1 MKKYFAALTTT
12 ALISAAPFA
21 LAASSADLTITGL
34 ITPVAC
40 TPTFPSGGV
49 IDLGK
54 ISSGDLNMDRNTL
67 VGSHPLTLTVNCSA
81 PATFAINPIDN
92 NPGTTIGDWFGLGL
106 TDDGEKLGF
115 FYPKI
120 LRASADATAADP
132 IESNDSGATWA
143 KATSAQPDY
152 RLSVAT
158 IGATDPIEAQVV
170 TMDLEVETYIARA
183 DGLTLD
189 KEVNID
195 GSATFEIMY

>member
-1 MKKYFAALTTT
+1 MKKYFVAFTTT

-21 LAASSADLTITGL
+21 LAASSTDLTVKGL

-40 TPTFPSGGV
+40 TPTFSGGGV

-54 ISSGDLNMDRNTL
+54 ISAADLKEDSNTL
-67 VGSHPLTLTVNCSA
+67 VGTHPLTLTVNCSA

-120 LRASADATAADP
+120 LRASADANAADP
-132 IESNDSGATWA
+132 IESDDGTTWT
-143 KATSAQPDY
+143 KADAAQPGY

-158 IGATDPIEAQVV
+158 VGATNPIEAQVV
-170 TMDLEVETYIARA
+170 TMDLEVDTYIARA

-189 KEVNID
+189 NEVNID
-195 GSATFEIMY
+195 GSATFEIIY